1 MPHVAGK
8 GVSHLVYAGAH
19 KQSGADEALEA
30 YRAAQELAVQ
40 HLATTHPIHGMVRI
54 IGLFPTE
61 VGDFYLGNMATKE
74 ADDDVITKDL
84 V

>member
-1 MPHVAGK
+1 
-8 GVSHLVYAGAH
+8 
-19 KQSGADEALEA
+19 
-30 YRAAQELAVQ
+30 
-40 HLATTHPIHGMVRI
+40 MVRI